1 MTTTTAPPLE
11 QGGDRRPG
19 GLMGRL
25 NLLTGVVGGVAVA
38 ALACVLTHLLGGS
51 SGSYF
56 TDRVGTVTFLGWDL
70 GFLLGVGALNAP
82 VRWMLGRDLSD
93 DEQLYMAGKEQGRKR
108 YWRFCTDHK
117 VIGVQYFV
125 MTAIILFAGGVLA
138 MLIRTE
144 LMRPG
149 EHFVNQQ
156 MYNTFIGMHGILM
169 IAGLVI
175 LITGPFGNFVL
186 PIMIGARDMAFP
198 RLNALSFWLLVA
210 AAVPLLSVFAVGG
223 ISDGWSTYAPLSVQD
238 HIGMDAFAVGVI
250 TFVLSTTVAGVN
262 IVTTFITMRTKG
274 MKLGRVPIF
283 TWGVTVS
290 SALGLFA
297 MPFFAVALS
306 LLLSDRTLG
315 TSFYLAFGGG
325 SGWLWENLFW
335 LMGHPEVYV
344 ILLPGTAVV
353 LEIATV
359 FARKP
364 LFGYNIV
371 VGAMVAIAALSVVV
385 WAHHMFTS
393 GWAPALNG
401 PFMLTTEIISIPTG
415 VLILA
420 LLGTVWQGNIWMR
433 LPMLYVFGMAW
444 DFIIGGITGIY
455 LSDVPVDDQMHGSM
469 FVVAHFH
476 YVLVGSVL
484 LAGLGAV
491 AYWFPK
497 ITGRYLDETLG
508 KLAFWVIFLGVQVT
522 FLAMFVTGLQGMPR
536 RVADYALSIE
546 TANFISTMG
555 AYVMMA
561 GMLLE
566 LYAIVSSWRSGK
578 PAGRNPWHAKSLEW
592 QVATPVPLFN
602 FDVLPVVTSDPYGYG
617 EPPPPP
623 PPPEQEA
630 PPSPEEA
637 PELVPASAGTTGS
650 ERQ

>member
-11 QGGDRRPG
+11 QGGDRQPG
-19 GLMGRL
+19 GLIRRL
-25 NLLTGVVGGVAVA
+25 NFLTGVVGGVAVA

-56 TDRVGTVTFLGWDL
+56 TDRAGTVTFLGWDL

-93 DEQLYMAGKEQGRKR
+93 DDQLYMAGKEQGRKR
-108 YWRFCTDHK
+108 YWKFCTDHK

-325 SGWLWENLFW
+325 NGWLWENLFW

-364 LFGYNIV
+364 LFGYNIA

-385 WAHHMFTS
+385 WAHHMFTT

-484 LAGLGAV
+484 MAGLGAV

-497 ITGRYLDETLG
+497 ITGRYLDEMLG

-536 RVADYALSIE
+536 RVADYAVSIE
-546 TANFISTMG
+546 TANFISTIG

-566 LYAIVSSWRSGK
+566 LYVIVSSWRSGK

-617 EPPPPP
+617 EPPSPS
-623 PPPEQEA
+623 EEEA
-630 PPSPEEA
+630 LPSPEEA
-637 PELVPASAGTTGS
+637 PELVPTSFGTTGG
-650 ERQ
+650 EQQ

>member
-1 MTTTTAPPLE
+1 M
-11 QGGDRRPG
+11 RRQ
-19 GLMGRL
+19 
-25 NLLTGVVGGVAVA
+25 NFVTGVVGGVAVA
-38 ALACVLTHLLGGS
+38 ALACVLTHLLAGD

-56 TDRVGTVTFLGWDL
+56 SDRVGTMTFIGWDL
-70 GFLLGVGALNAP
+70 GFLLGIGAVNGPINWL
-82 VRWMLGRDLSD
+82 RGRDMTEED
-93 DEQLYMAGKEQGRKR
+93 QLYLAGKDQGRRR
-108 YWRFCTDHK
+108 YWKFCTDHK
-117 VIGVQYFV
+117 VVGVQYFIMAMIV
-125 MTAIILFAGGVLA
+125 LFAGGVLA

-149 EHFVNQQ
+149 QHFVDQQ
-156 MYNTFIGMHGILM
+156 TYNTFIGMHGILM
-169 IAGLVI
+169 IVGLI
-175 LITGPFGNFVL
+175 IAIAGPFGNFIL

-198 RLNALSFWLLVA
+198 RLNALSFWLVVA
-210 AAVPLLSVFAVGG
+210 AAVPLLSVFAIGG
-223 ISDGWSTYAPLSVQD
+223 ISDGWSTYAPLAVQD
-238 HIGMDAFAVGVI
+238 HIGMDAFAVGVM
-250 TFVLSTTVAGVN
+250 TFVASTTIAGVN

-274 MKLGRVPIF
+274 MKLVRVPIF
-283 TWGVTVS
+283 TWGVTIS

-297 MPFFAVALS
+297 MPFFAVALT
-306 LLLSDRTLG
+306 LLLSDRTMG
-315 TSFYLAFGGG
+315 TSFYLSFGGG

-344 ILLPGTAVV
+344 ILLPGAAAV

-364 LFGYNIV
+364 LFGYQVV
-371 VGAMVAIAALSVVV
+371 VGGMVAIALLSVVV
-385 WAHHMFTS
+385 WAHHMFTT

-433 LPMLYVFGMAW
+433 LPMFWVFGMAW

-455 LSDVPVDDQMHGSM
+455 LSDVPVDQQMHGTM

-484 LAGLGAV
+484 FAAMGAV

-497 ITGRYLDETLG
+497 VTGRMLDERMG
-508 KLAFWVIFLGVQVT
+508 KVAFWVIFVSFQVT
-522 FLAMFVTGLQGMPR
+522 FIAMFISGLAGMPR
-536 RVADYALSIE
+536 RVANYAHTLEVS
-546 TANFISTMG
+546 NFASTIG
-555 AYVMMA
+555 AYVLMA

-566 LYAIVSSWRSGK
+566 LYVIVVSWRRGK

-592 QVATPVPLFN
+592 QVPTPVPLFN

-617 EPPPPP
+617 EPPPPAAE
-623 PPPEQEA
+623 PEPGPQV
-630 PPSPEEA
+630 PVEE
-637 PELVPASAGTTGS
+637 PELVPAGAGTPEG
-650 ERQ
+650 EDR